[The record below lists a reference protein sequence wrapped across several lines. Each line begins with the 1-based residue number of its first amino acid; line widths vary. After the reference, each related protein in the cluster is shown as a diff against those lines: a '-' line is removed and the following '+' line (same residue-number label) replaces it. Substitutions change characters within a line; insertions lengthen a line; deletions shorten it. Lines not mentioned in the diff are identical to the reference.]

1 MTDDARALQL
11 YELASSLAAA
21 KGAFITV
28 GLLTFKEYRAGSL
41 IVRFQPAIGR
51 LEVWSVGN
59 VLSVKRLDGQLQVVR
74 YVPGWWEQELEKLVE
89 QPGVT
94 SKP

>member
-11 YELASSLAAA
+11 YELASSLAEA

-51 LEVWSVGN
+51 HG
-59 VLSVKRLDGQLQVVR
+59 KRGAGRSNPV
-74 YVPGWWEQELEKLVE
+74 
-89 QPGVT
+89 
-94 SKP
+94 SSM

>member
-1 MTDDARALQL
+1 MTDEARALQL
-11 YELASSLAAA
+11 YELASSLAEA

-41 IVRFQPAIGR
+41 IARFQPAIGR
-51 LEVWSVGN
+51 LDVWSVRN
-59 VLSVKRLDGQLQVVR
+59 VLSVKHLDGQLQVVR
-74 YVPGWWEQELEKLVE
+74 YVPGWWEQELEKLAE
-89 QPGVT
+89 QSVVS